1 MTQTAAV
8 GQADPGLSGR
18 MKVLLALILTG
29 QFMAVLDASIVNVAI
44 PTIRLDL
51 RAPVRTSSLSSR
63 ATSSPM
69 PSC

>member
-1 MTQTAAV
+1 MTPTAAIPETN
-8 GQADPGLSGR
+8 PGLSSR

-51 RAPVRTSSLSSR
+51 
-63 ATSSPM
+63 
-69 PSC
+69 

>member
-1 MTQTAAV
+1 MTQTASVA
-8 GQADPGLSGR
+8 QTNPGFSGR

-51 RAPVRTSSLSSR
+51 RATGSDLQLIPDP
-63 ATSSPM
+63 PM
-69 PSC
+69 GLA